1 MINITNEE
9 QWALN
14 VLNGTLNAAHQEL
27 QRAIAAKQAY
37 IKLLESKYSAEYD
50 PATDTLMP
58 KKKEGK

>member
-1 MINITNEE
+1 MVSITNAE

-14 VLNGTLNAAHQEL
+14 VLTGTLDSAGQEL

-37 IKLLESKYSAEYD
+37 IKLLEGKYGAEYD